1 MAEQTEGSIEIAGS
15 PADVMEV
22 ITDFGAYPEWASGIK
37 SAEVKKTDSKG
48 RPAEVAFEVSQMGIA
63 ATYTLAYKYRAGDG
77 GLAWTTKAASGAV
90 KDITQGDLPDV
101 DPARHPHGRVHE
113 APGRADD
120 HQHRAGGPQETG
132 REPLTSRMRPPTREG
147 MPRPVPLP

>member
-90 KDITQGDLPDV
+90 KDITGEYALEPSATGTRVTYRTSIQ
-101 DPARHPHGRVHE
+101 PAIPMVGFMKRQAVRTIIKTALGGLKKRVE
-113 APGRADD
+113 
-120 HQHRAGGPQETG
+120 
-132 REPLTSRMRPPTREG
+132 SR
-147 MPRPVPLP
+147 